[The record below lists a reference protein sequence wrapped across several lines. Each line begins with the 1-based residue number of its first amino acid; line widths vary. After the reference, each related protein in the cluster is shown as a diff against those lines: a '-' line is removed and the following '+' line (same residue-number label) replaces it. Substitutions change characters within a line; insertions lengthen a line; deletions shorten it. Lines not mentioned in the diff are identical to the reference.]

1 MPHVS
6 LSCWSPVLVTWHK
19 LSLAPKP
26 HPQTIPL
33 PTPTVCCTQPSSPAP
48 LSERMIQVLCPL
60 PAPLQNAFQVFSGL
74 NIYILYACVCVIY
87 QTASVQQFGLSG
99 SGTDCDLLQKSVWQ
113 WILRRERKQW
123 QSDALRWLL
132 ILYRF
137 QIGLFAFSPS
147 TPIPA
152 VCQKF
157 IQSVIPPPHP
167 PPPTHTC
174 TF

>member
-1 MPHVS
+1 MPTACTPS
-6 LSCWSPVLVTWHK
+6 KCLSRFLRA
-19 LSLAPKP
+19 LY
-26 HPQTIPL
+26 
-33 PTPTVCCTQPSSPAP
+33 
-48 LSERMIQVLCPL
+48 
-60 PAPLQNAFQVFSGL
+60 
-74 NIYILYACVCVIY
+74 IYIYVCVCVID

-123 QSDALRWLL
+123 QFDALRWLL

-137 QIGLFAFSPS
+137 QTSLFAFSPS

-157 IQSVIPPPHP
+157 IQFVIPPTPYPHP
-167 PPPTHTC
+167 QHTHMHILMGV
-174 TF
+174 FALLISALYLWVWLWWIFKWMKWPS